1 MGNSRIKDGARL
13 VGDKLTKG
21 GINTLRDEGYSK
33 ADIYGIA
40 DRIGNVGDK
49 VQGKISGWGGS
60 GGGSSGG
67 EEDRKPWITHS
78 VALPGTSGQRIW
90 TNEDGGIAARNSDI
104 DGVMADVQYGGLQ
117 AFRNRMATT
126 QSAEKLNRYLEKTGY
141 SLQGGKGQ
149 AVVGY
154 RPVTL
159 EGTNYGANP
168 YLSSYGG
175 GIDGDWPGSREYVP
189 IYGAA
194 PQKAKKPKQPDAP
207 EVGRDSGGGGG
218 EPPPASFGGSEEANR
233 LIREGTFDVPARP
246 TYGEEFL
253 QDYMADR
260 DSSNGGGDTSG
271 PDPNAPVMQVNGSY
285 GSLRDGYPRA
295 GDWSPPRNDG
305 SENWNITPGGT
316 PEDNAELT
324 RTFAASQAFRDR
336 LFGMVGV

>member
-1 MGNSRIKDGARL
+1 MGNSRIKDGAQL
-13 VGDKLTKG
+13 VGNKLTKG
-21 GINTLRDEGYSK
+21 GIKTLRDEGYSK

-60 GGGSSGG
+60 GNRGGGG
-67 EEDRKPWITHS
+67 EEDRKPWITRS
-78 VALPGTSGQRIW
+78 VALPGTSGNRVW

-104 DGVMADVQYGGLQ
+104 DGVLYGVKDGGLQ
-117 AFRNRMATT
+117 AYRNRMATA

-154 RPVTL
+154 RPITL
-159 EGTNYGANP
+159 EATNFGALPFLNA
-168 YLSSYGG
+168 YQG
-175 GIDGDWPGSREYVP
+175 GIDGDAPGSREYVP

-194 PQKAKKPKQPDAP
+194 PQKAKKPKKPKAP
-207 EVGRDSGGGGG
+207 EAGRDSGGGGG
-218 EPPPASFGGSEEANR
+218 EAGGGGFGGSEEANR

-260 DSSNGGGDTSG
+260 DSSNGGGDSSG
-271 PDPNAPVMQVNGSY
+271 PDPNAPVMRVNGSY
-285 GSLRDGYPRA
+285 GSLRDGYPSER
-295 GDWSPPRNDG
+295 DWTPPRNDG

-316 PEDNAELT
+316 PEDNEELS

-336 LFGMVGV
+336 LMGMVGA